1 MKNYV
6 QAGNVITAT
15 APAGGVTSG
24 GGVQFDALFGV
35 AATDADEGDDFEMA
49 CAGVFDLPKA
59 AVSVTYGAK
68 IYWDDD
74 AKVVT
79 TDDGG
84 TSQDNL
90 NIGTALAAASGG
102 TATARVR
109 LRI

>member
-24 GGVQFDALFGV
+24 DGVQFDALFGV
-35 AATDADEGDDFEMA
+35 AATDAAEGDDFEMA

-59 AVSVTYGAK
+59 AVNVTYGAK

-79 TDDGG
+79 TDQPTDG
-84 TSQDNL
+84 SNL
-90 NIGTALAAASGG
+90 EIGAAIAAANSGA
-102 TATARVR
+102 ATARVR

>member
-49 CAGVFDLPKA
+49 TAGVFDLPKA
-59 AVSVTYGAK
+59 ALSVTYGAA
-68 IYWDDD
+68 IYWDDG

-79 TDDGG
+79 TVDSTTAGP
-84 TSQDNL
+84 NL
-90 NIGTALAAASGG
+90 AIGAAIAAANSGA
-102 TATARVR
+102 ATARVR